1 VVAEVR
7 LVLEG
12 TVAVGAPK
20 VHVAIVFL
28 ELRVGLEWLRESTG
42 LSQRDERGEGEMGC
56 MRGRKGVTDFH
67 AARGATGMV
76 ARAL

>member
-1 VVAEVR
+1 VVTEVR

-12 TVAVGAPK
+12 TAAVGAPK
-20 VHVAIVFL
+20 VDVAIVLL

-42 LSQRDERGEGEMGC
+42 LIQRDARGERKKGY
-56 MRGRKGVTDFH
+56 MRGRKGVADLH

-76 ARAL
+76 AQAL